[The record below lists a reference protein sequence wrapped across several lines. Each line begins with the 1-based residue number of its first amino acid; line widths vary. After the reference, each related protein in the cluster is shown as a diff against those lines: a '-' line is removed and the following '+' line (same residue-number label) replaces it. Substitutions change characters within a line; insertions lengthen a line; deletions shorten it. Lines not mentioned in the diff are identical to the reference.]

1 MGPGRAGAGEPARF
15 GPDLFRRSSP
25 EVILPPY
32 ETVVAIL
39 RWCGVVLAAIASGL
53 YVRTLAG
60 PTATTSPLKERIVAA
75 ATLCMTVALVWRALE
90 LGTVPLVTSLE
101 ALYFYA
107 WLLLV
112 VFLFL
117 VRRAAHKTLGV
128 FLVPLATVLATV
140 SVVFLEPPAAVNALF
155 RNRLFALHTVSL
167 FLGYSALSVAFCA
180 GVMYLLLFDEIA
192 HKKVGR
198 MFARLPSLDDLD
210 RLGHRTVLLGF
221 VLLTAGIAIGMVW
234 ARREWGVA
242 WVWESKSVWTLLS
255 WSVYLGYLVT
265 RRAAGWQGQRA
276 AWLATLGFALSIFTL
291 LGSNVLLASR
301 RHVF

>member
-1 MGPGRAGAGEPARF
+1 LQGGFESVVAVLRWAGVLCAALASLVYARTLMGPPGAP
-15 GPDLFRRSSP
+15 SP
-25 EVILPPY
+25 EGPRLALAAVLFM
-32 ETVVAIL
+32 TLALIL
-39 RWCGVVLAAIASGL
+39 RAV
-53 YVRTLAG
+53 
-60 PTATTSPLKERIVAA
+60 
-75 ATLCMTVALVWRALE
+75 E

-101 ALYFYA
+101 ALFFYA

-117 VRRAAHKTLGV
+117 VRRAAHRTLGV
-128 FLVPLATVLATV
+128 FLVPLATLLALV
-140 SVVFLEPPAAVNALF
+140 SAAFMAPPAPVNELF
-155 RNRLFALHTVSL
+155 KNRLFALHTVSL

-210 RLGHRTVLLGF
+210 RLGHRTVILGF
-221 VLLTAGIAIGMVW
+221 GLLTLGIAIGMVW
-234 ARREWGVA
+234 ARSEWGVA
-242 WVWESKSVWTLLS
+242 WVWEAKSVWTLLS
-255 WSVYLGYLVT
+255 WLVYLGYLVT

-291 LGSNVLLASR
+291 LGSNALLGAR

>member
-1 MGPGRAGAGEPARF
+1 LPGY
-15 GPDLFRRSSP
+15 DL
-25 EVILPPY
+25 
-32 ETVVAIL
+32 VVAVL
-39 RWCGVVLAAIASGL
+39 RWAGVLCAAVASVLYARTLTGPAGPASPQGPRLVGTAVVLM
-53 YVRTLAG
+53 
-60 PTATTSPLKERIVAA
+60 TA
-75 ATLCMTVALVWRALE
+75 ALVLRAFE

-101 ALYFYA
+101 ALFFYA

-117 VRRAAHKTLGV
+117 VRRAALGI
-128 FLVPLATVLATV
+128 FLLPLATL
-140 SVVFLEPPAAVNALF
+140 LAAVSAAFMAPPSAVNELF
-155 RNRLFALHTVSL
+155 KNRLFALHTVSL

-210 RLGHRTVLLGF
+210 RLGHRTVVLGF
-221 VLLTAGIAIGMVW
+221 VLLTAGIAIGMLW

-276 AWLATLGFALSIFTL
+276 AWLATVGFALSIFTL
-291 LGSNVLLASR
+291 LGSNALLASG

>member
-1 MGPGRAGAGEPARF
+1 
-15 GPDLFRRSSP
+15 
-25 EVILPPY
+25 
-32 ETVVAIL
+32 
-39 RWCGVVLAAIASGL
+39 
-53 YVRTLAG
+53 
-60 PTATTSPLKERIVAA
+60 
-75 ATLCMTVALVWRALE
+75 
-90 LGTVPLVTSLE
+90 
-101 ALYFYA
+101 
-107 WLLLV
+107 
-112 VFLFL
+112 
-117 VRRAAHKTLGV
+117 VRRAAHRTLGV
-128 FLVPLATVLATV
+128 FLVPLATGLAAL
-140 SVVFLEPPAAVNALF
+140 SAAFMEPPQAVNALF
-155 RNRLFALHTVSL
+155 RNKLFALHTVSL

-192 HKKVGR
+192 HKRVGR

-210 RLGHRTVLLGF
+210 RLGHRTVVLGF

-255 WSVYLGYLVT
+255 WLVYLGYLVT